1 MKALLVIDM
10 LNDFVEKGGAL
21 DCGDRAR
28 EIVPF
33 VRRKIEEFRREK
45 QRIVSPW
52 VGWKRSMGRKSSEPR
67 GG

>member
-33 VRRKIEEFRREK
+33 VHRKIEEYRREK
-45 QRIVSPW
+45 QLV
-52 VGWKRSMGRKSSEPR
+52 VFVCD
-67 GG
+67 